1 MKYEPLLTPS
11 HLLRSAQHVY
21 GSLFS
26 WLVAKIN
33 ISNGFSASNKS
44 SSRAF
49 IGILDIFG
57 FEIMQHNSLSQM
69 CINFANEKL
78 QQQFNFQVFVLEKE
92 LYVNE
97 GLDAEVISF
106 KDNQPVIDLFQKKPH
121 GIMCLLEEHS
131 MLSREIKT
139 SQLISAFERPH
150 LNIHENYVK
159 SRFGNE
165 DFIVKHF
172 AGDVEYSANDLIAK
186 NNDALQEDLKRLL
199 SGSSSLFLKN
209 TCSESVGELGEPGF
223 TEGERA
229 ERAEAGGGCGR
240 RKYEPLQN

>member
-69 CINFANEKL
+69 CINFANE
-78 QQQFNFQVFVLEKE
+78 
-92 LYVNE
+92 
-97 GLDAEVISF
+97 GLPNDVISF